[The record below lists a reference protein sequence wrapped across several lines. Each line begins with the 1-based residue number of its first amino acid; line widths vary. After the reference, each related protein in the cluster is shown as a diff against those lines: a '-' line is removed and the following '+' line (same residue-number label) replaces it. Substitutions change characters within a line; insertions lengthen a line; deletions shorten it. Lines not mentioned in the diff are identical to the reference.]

1 MARAVGSRRSR
12 VEGLGVC
19 GAGRAGYRTDQGG
32 QCGPLREVRFEQSL
46 KGEER
51 VGHVLE
57 YTREE
62 RNQSQGQASRKWTC
76 GSKEDKPVQLGLGEA
91 GQSQRR

>member
-1 MARAVGSRRSR
+1 MICYISGNSCGKQEKSS
-12 VEGLGVC
+12 EGLGVC

-51 VGHVLE
+51 
-57 YTREE
+57 
-62 RNQSQGQASRKWTC
+62 NQSQGQASRKWTC